1 MTSIESLPGSVGTRG
16 AVAWRSAS
24 SGWRRR
30 GADSRQIVLTT
41 FTFQA
46 PAFYAKHG
54 FEVVA
59 VVDDH
64 PSGHRNI
71 LLRKRLG
78 ESS

>member
-1 MTSIESLPGSVGTRG
+1 M
-16 AVAWRSAS
+16 
-24 SGWRRR
+24 
-30 GADSRQIVLTT
+30 T

-46 PAFYAKHG
+46 PAFYATHG
-54 FEVVA
+54 FEVIA

-64 PSGHRNI
+64 PRGHKNL

>member
-1 MTSIESLPGSVGTRG
+1 M
-16 AVAWRSAS
+16 
-24 SGWRRR
+24 
-30 GADSRQIVLTT
+30 T

-64 PSGHRNI
+64 PRGHKNL

-78 ESS
+78 ASSSSRSVEPQCHD